1 MLRPL
6 SQTTELGGPLLQQ
19 NCSAGPR
26 LLPPSLPLPI
36 TREPFITSSFQMP
49 DWVSE
54 HIWIKNPA
62 ATRTATQSSW
72 LSRQVHA
79 ARQASPGPAH
89 APRSPG
95 ALSALPPLRSLSRG
109 PTSRCAPH
117 DRTPHKGARGKP
129 RQLWSQLCPAARHR
143 TRAGCSAL
151 SLSVLI
157 CKAGDSSPQGAV
169 LQAKRGHV
177 RKHCGPLAWAP
188 GPPPHSVRTISSTAL
203 AHGRAP
209 ASSQVAAS
217 ARCTQGRAG
226 VCGVLYTQP
235 SLGTA
240 L

>member
-79 ARQASPGPAH
+79 AQQASPGPAH

-109 PTSRCAPH
+109 PTSRCRSSRQDPSQRSSWEAAP
-117 DRTPHKGARGKP
+117 A
-129 RQLWSQLCPAARHR
+129 LEPAVP
-143 TRAGCSAL
+143 C
-151 SLSVLI
+151 
-157 CKAGDSSPQGAV
+157 SSPSD
-169 LQAKRGHV
+169 
-177 RKHCGPLAWAP
+177 P
-188 GPPPHSVRTISSTAL
+188 GRLLCSQPQCPHL
-203 AHGRAP
+203 
-209 ASSQVAAS
+209 
-217 ARCTQGRAG
+217 
-226 VCGVLYTQP
+226 
-235 SLGTA
+235 
-240 L
+240 